1 MVAFTGAIVFAIAG
15 CGGGATDA
23 PQSDRPSVSRSDSEA
38 ASKLVGPVDFATVIA
53 KPERLTINVHVPFEG
68 VLPGTDLLIPY
79 DQIRQRASELP
90 SKRSAPLAIYCKS
103 GNMSADAARDLAA
116 LGYTDVVE
124 LDGGMDAWRASGRN
138 VSQTRP
144 TG

>member
-1 MVAFTGAIVFAIAG
+1 M
-15 CGGGATDA
+15 
-23 PQSDRPSVSRSDSEA
+23 SRSDVEA
-38 ASKLVGPVDFATVIA
+38 ASKLLVPGDFATAIA
-53 KPERLTINVHVPFEG
+53 EPERLTINVHVPFEG

-79 DQIRQRASELP
+79 DQIRQLASELP